1 MFVNLIIIVIMNIII
16 LLSIWIIY
24 MLHLSQHI
32 FKAHGPISDD
42 LLYPVIGG
50 LYNST
55 TCLYSGGTGSH
66 LQLSNG
72 VSVLYSEGIS
82 ISLW

>member
-42 LLYPVIGG
+42 LH
-50 LYNST
+50 S
-55 TCLYSGGTGSH
+55 
-66 LQLSNG
+66 
-72 VSVLYSEGIS
+72 
-82 ISLW
+82 